1 MTAWLLRL
9 LFNLILFKFMTIAKS
24 EPNQVKKND
33 NKLPTLTTTQQ
44 PLVSDEEMRQAV
56 RTLLLGL
63 GEDPDREGLKDTP
76 KRVVKALKFMTSGY
90 HQSLDELLNGAVFH
104 EDANEMVLV
113 RDINLFSSC
122 EHHILPIIGRAHVAY
137 IPDGKVIGLSKIAR
151 ICEMYGRR
159 LQVQERLTA
168 QIADALQGL
177 LQPKGVAVVVEA
189 SHMCMVMRG
198 VQKPGSWTSTSAVRG
213 VFADDAKT
221 RQEFMSLIRHNPVW
235 R

>member
-1 MTAWLLRL
+1 MTLS
-9 LFNLILFKFMTIAKS
+9 KS
-24 EPNQVKKND
+24 EPNFSEHTKSFLPNLITEHRPQV
-33 NKLPTLTTTQQ
+33 
-44 PLVSDEEMRQAV
+44 SEEEMRQAV

-76 KRVVKALKFMTSGY
+76 KRVVKALKFLTSGY
-90 HQSLDELLNGAVFH
+90 HQSIDELLNGAVFH
-104 EDANEMVLV
+104 ENADEMVLV
-113 RDINLFSSC
+113 RDIDIFSSC
-122 EHHILPIIGRAHVAY
+122 EHHILPILGRAHVAY

-177 LQPKGVAVVVEA
+177 LKPKGVAVVIEA
-189 SHMCMVMRG
+189 THMCMVMRG
-198 VQKPGSWTSTSAVRG
+198 VQKPGSWTSTSALRG
-213 VFADDAKT
+213 VFAKDAKT
-221 RQEFMSLIRHNPVW
+221 RQEFMSLIRHNPVF